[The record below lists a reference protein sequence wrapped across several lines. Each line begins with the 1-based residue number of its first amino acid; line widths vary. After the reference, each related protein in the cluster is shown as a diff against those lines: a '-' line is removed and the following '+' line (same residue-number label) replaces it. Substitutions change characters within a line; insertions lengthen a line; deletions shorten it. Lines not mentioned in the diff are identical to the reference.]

1 MTQEI
6 RSTKVV
12 LKKQP
17 DTSGL
22 KESLDC
28 LQQVH
33 SQVED
38 AMVEEPEVSIAQ
50 DLLKK
55 EKRLGKKPQQESSWR
70 RKTWAACQ
78 ARFLQKSAPALEQTE
93 NLKLLCECVCKS
105 SLSTQLQKICTG

>member
-1 MTQEI
+1 MNKHIMKMTTLMTQEI

-50 DLLKK
+50 DLLKNAAQK
-55 EKRLGKKPQQESSWR
+55 LKANKKLILP
-70 RKTWAACQ
+70 
-78 ARFLQKSAPALEQTE
+78 
-93 NLKLLCECVCKS
+93 
-105 SLSTQLQKICTG
+105 